1 MGSTS
6 QGSST
11 GGGGGG
17 NFPTQ
22 PPAPPPPLLNAIE
35 GKSFEKYNV
44 APLPSDNVNYRH
56 NFKKCNAVDE
66 NNHHVK
72 KYSVKEI

>member
-1 MGSTS
+1 MKSKTNFHITES
-6 QGSST
+6 
-11 GGGGGG
+11 GGGAG
-17 NFPTQ
+17 
-22 PPAPPPPLLNAIE
+22 ALLNAIE

-56 NFKKCNAVDE
+56 NFKKCNAIDE